1 MPILLSCMLC
11 FSLWYMVENYLD
23 DPAHNDF
30 TEVEGDSPELL
41 ELRKDMID
49 MVCCIFRLPKL
60 KKIKKQN
67 CLNAF
72 ECLHSQFILFVLG
85 FQSSSLG

>member
-41 ELRKDMID
+41 ALRKDMID
-49 MVCCIFRLPKL
+49 MVCCIFRFNYQNRRKL
-60 KKIKKQN
+60 KGKI
-67 CLNAF
+67 
-72 ECLHSQFILFVLG
+72 I
-85 FQSSSLG
+85 